1 MASAARNSFHR
12 GLRMETD
19 EPPLKVLFIEQF
31 GVGGLAHYA
40 HSLCQALA
48 ERGLEVT
55 LLTSRGY
62 ELADRPRSFT
72 LCDVLPL
79 WNPWAQPAPHTRLSH
94 WLRWMSKGL
103 RYVWGLWLSI
113 LTLWRLRPD
122 ILHLSEM
129 KFLGDLLLAF
139 APTRARR
146 VLTCHN
152 VQRFVER
159 GGQAGVVRDRGAWFF
174 AQRLMYRRAHGLIFH
189 ARENVAEFRRVFG
202 FTLRRCAVIP
212 HGEYDLFVPQQVP
225 SPDEAR
231 RRLGLPPVGRLVLF
245 FGALRRYKGLDVL
258 VEALALVRQVFPD
271 VVLVVAGAPLADVDL
286 PALQARACQLGLA
299 DGVIWH
305 IRYIPHREVHL
316 YFFASDLVALPY
328 CKAYD
333 SGVLKIAQSLG
344 RPVVVTDTGGLA
356 AAVEHGKA
364 GVVVPPG
371 NAEALAAALTELL
384 SDPQRAAALARRGQE
399 LAHTVFAWATVAGRT
414 ERFYREVLGCAC

>member
-1 MASAARNSFHR
+1 MER
-12 GLRMETD
+12 G

-62 ELADRPRSFT
+62 ELADQPRSFT
-72 LCDVLPL
+72 LRDVLPL
-79 WNPWAQPAPHTRLSH
+79 WNPWAQPAPRTRLSR
-94 WLRWMSKGL
+94 WLRWISKGL

-113 LTLWRLRPD
+113 LTLRRLRPD

-159 GGQAGVVRDRGAWFF
+159 GGQPGVVRDRGAWFF

-189 ARENVAEFRRVFG
+189 AGENVAEFRRVFG
-202 FTLRRCAVIP
+202 FAPCQWEVIP
-212 HGEYDLFVPQQVP
+212 IGEYELFTPQRIP

-231 RRLGLPPVGRLVLF
+231 QRLGLPQERRIVLF
-245 FGALRRYKGLDVL
+245 FGALRRYKGIDVL
-258 VEALALVRQVFPD
+258 LEAIATARRFCPD
-271 VVLVVAGAPLADVDL
+271 VTLVIAGAPLADADL
-286 PALQARACQLGLA
+286 PALQARMHQLELG
-299 DGVIWH
+299 DSVVWH
-305 IRYIPHREVHL
+305 VRYIPVDEVHL
-316 YFFASDLVALPY
+316 YFFASNVVALPY

-333 SGVLKIAQSLG
+333 SAVLKIAQSLG

-356 AAVEHGKA
+356 AAVEYGKA

-399 LAHTVFAWATVAGRT
+399 LAHTVFAWANVAGRT